1 MAEDLGVTISRD
13 EDFSEWYNQIVVK
26 AGLADYSP
34 IKGCMVIKPYGYAIW
49 ESIKDF
55 LDKRIK
61 DTGHENAYFPL
72 FIPEEFFEMEKE
84 HVEGF
89 TPEVAWVTYG
99 GDTPLER
106 KLAIRP
112 TSETIMYSMYAKW
125 IRSWRDLPLL
135 INQWANIVRWETK
148 MTKLFIRTREFLW
161 QEGHTAHATK
171 EEAEEEVK
179 KMLDVYRE
187 VMEDLLA
194 IPTIPG
200 YKTDNE
206 KFAGA
211 VYTMTVECLMA
222 DKKAMQAGTSHL
234 LGQHFSKAFD
244 IMFEDKDKEK
254 KYVWQTSWGMTTRTV
269 GTLVMV
275 HSDNKGL
282 ILPPRAAPT
291 KIVIVPIIFKD
302 GKEEVIKRCK
312 EVQDLLGKKYK
323 VKLDD
328 REGYTAGFKFNE
340 WELKGIPIRI
350 EIGPRDVKE
359 NKVVIVRRDNSE
371 KIFLP
376 MENLDLEV
384 DKILENIQ
392 NNLFSNAKVF
402 LEKYTFLPKNYTE
415 LCDILNNQ
423 KGMAKISWC
432 ERGCCEEKI
441 KEETGAT
448 SCCIP
453 LDQNGLDKKCI
464 VCGQEAKKVILFA
477 KHY

>member
-1 MAEDLGVTISRD
+1 MAEDLGVTISKD
-13 EDFSEWYNQIVVK
+13 EDFSEWYNQIVIK

-34 IKGCMVIKPYGYAIW
+34 IKGCMVIKPYGYSIW

-61 DTGHENAYFPL
+61 ETGHENAYFPL

-89 TPEVAWVTYG
+89 TPEVAWVTHG
-99 GDTPLER
+99 GDTALER

-135 INQWANIVRWETK
+135 INQWANVVRWETK

-200 YKTDNE
+200 YKTENE

-211 VYTMTVECLMA
+211 VYTMTIESLMG

-234 LGQHFSKAFD
+234 LGQHFSKAFN
-244 IMFEDKDKEK
+244 IVFEDRDKEK

-275 HSDNKGL
+275 HSDDKGL
-282 ILPPRAAPT
+282 VLPPRAAPI
-291 KIVIVPIIFKD
+291 KIIIVPIIFKED
-302 GKEEVIKRCK
+302 SGEVIKRCK
-312 EVQDLLGKKYK
+312 EVKELLEKKYT

-328 REGYTAGFKFNE
+328 RQGYTAGFKFNE
-340 WELKGIPIRI
+340 WELKGVPLRI

-359 NKVVIVRRDNSE
+359 NKVVMVRRDNSK

-376 MENLDLEV
+376 MENLTLEV
-384 DKILENIQ
+384 DKLLEDIQ
-392 NNLFSNAKVF
+392 HNLFLKAKDF
-402 LEKYTFLPKNYTE
+402 LEKNTFVPKDYEE
-415 LCDILNNQ
+415 LLDILKNQ
-423 KGMAKISWC
+423 KGMVKVSWC
-432 ERGCCEEKI
+432 EEGLCEDKI

-448 SCCIP
+448 SCCVP
-453 LDQNGLDKKCI
+453 LNQTGLQNNCI
-464 VCGQEAKKVILFA
+464 VCGEEAKKVILFA